1 MFDLLVIFILFAV
14 AIGLIIYYLKSKD
27 EEITYER
34 ILDDYEDTLEIK
46 KEDRRDSFWRGASS
60 LSNFGKLQSFLSK
73 STFARTITRYLNQL
87 NLGLNIFEYIIF
99 QFVLIFFAA
108 GLSYLSWKRLD
119 VSIGMFLIVPV
130 VSWSILRLL
139 ALRQIDKIEF
149 QLPGLL
155 TQMLTT
161 IRSGGTPANALKAAA
176 ENTAAPLGPSIR
188 TLNETISLGVPPVKA
203 WREWSKT
210 WEGSRACD
218 MLSTSIRLKWE
229 AGGEMASVLEVL
241 QEQLEARRRRE
252 LRIKALTAMARAST
266 YVLIA
271 LPILMGF
278 FTYKV
283 NPRLFNEMIN
293 DPIGIRLL
301 QIGAALIVV
310 GYFWLRKIAK
320 LED

>member
-1 MFDLLVIFILFAV
+1 MIDLIIISVFFIAGILLV
-14 AIGLIIYYLKSKD
+14 IYYLKSKD

-34 ILDDYEDTLEIK
+34 ILDDYEEETQLSAAEK
-46 KEDRRDSFWRGASS
+46 RDSFWRGASS
-60 LSNFGKLQSFLSK
+60 LSSFGKLQDFLAR
-73 STFARTITRYLNQL
+73 STFARTIARYLNQL
-87 NLGLNIFEYIIF
+87 NLGLNIFEYLIF
-99 QFVLIFFAA
+99 QLILILFIA
-108 GLSYLSWKRLD
+108 GLSYLSWRRLD
-119 VSIGMFLIVPV
+119 VSIGMVLLVPL
-130 VSWSILRLL
+130 VSWAILRML
-139 ALRQIDKIEF
+139 ALKQIDKIEM

-176 ENTAAPLGPSIR
+176 ENTSPPLGPSIQ

-203 WREWSKT
+203 WREWSNT

-229 AGGEMASVLEVL
+229 AGGEMASVLEL
-241 QEQLEARRRRE
+241 LLEQLESRRRRE
-252 LRIKALTAMARAST
+252 LRIRALTAMARAST

-283 NPRLFNEMIN
+283 NPKLYDEMLA
-293 DPIGIRLL
+293 DPLGIRMIQIGIC
-301 QIGAALIVV
+301 LIIV